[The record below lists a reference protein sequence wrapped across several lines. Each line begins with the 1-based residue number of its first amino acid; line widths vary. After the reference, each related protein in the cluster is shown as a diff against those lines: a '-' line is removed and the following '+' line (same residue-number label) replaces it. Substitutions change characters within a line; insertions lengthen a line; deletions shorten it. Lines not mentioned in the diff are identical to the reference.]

1 MDSPLLVYLVF
12 GMVFWTLVKKDK
24 KQWVL
29 SQPLDTYQ
37 YMKDLIKTKEAKSKG
52 NLDTI
57 TSETTSLKSK
67 LIAIVKQMILMFSK
81 R

>member
-1 MDSPLLVYLVF
+1 MVFSGVRHYLLV
-12 GMVFWTLVKKDK
+12 D
-24 KQWVL
+24 
-29 SQPLDTYQ
+29 
-37 YMKDLIKTKEAKSKG
+37 MKDLIKTTEAKSKG

-57 TSETTSLKSK
+57 TSDTSTLREK